1 MYQVGITGNIGSG
14 KSTVCKIFEGLKIPV
29 YYADERAK
37 WLMVNNPKLKDDI
50 INLLGQKA
58 YLPDGTL
65 NKPFVSSRIF
75 NNDELLD
82 ALNALVHPAVFK
94 DADAWHQRQNAPFT
108 LEESALIIESF
119 RFEDVDFVIL
129 VTAPLE
135 VRIDR
140 VMNRDGKTRKDVL
153 AIESNQFDEE
163 LKVDIVDFVIVND
176 GVQDLRRQVIA
187 IYNKLL
193 SRTTKQ
199 LSPSV

>member
-1 MYQVGITGNIGSG
+1 MLKVGVTGNIGSG
-14 KSTVCKIFEGLKIPV
+14 KSTVCKIFEGLKIPG

-82 ALNALVHPAVFK
+82 ALNELVHPAVFK
-94 DADAWHQRQNAPFT
+94 DAEAWHKRQNAPLT
-108 LEESALIIESF
+108 LEESALMIESV
-119 RFEDVDFVIL
+119 RFEDLDYIIM

-135 VRIDR
+135 LRIDR
-140 VMNRDGKTRKDVL
+140 VMQRDGKSREQVL
-153 AIESNQFDEE
+153 AIENQQFDEE
-163 LKVDIVDFVIVND
+163 MKLELADFVIVND